1 MNDGFATEKG
11 CALLAAIDTGLIPKT
26 ATGYDTAKFDEFWKR
41 YVDNLVRVNNS
52 QPKKRRKQ

>member
-1 MNDGFATEKG
+1 MNGGFATEKG

-41 YVDNLVRVNNS
+41 YVDNLVLVNNS
-52 QPKKRRKQ
+52 QPKKRK